1 MQTVAIFAL
10 ALCTLSIAQ
19 TLRTARRHLLAM
31 VHALGC
37 AGVIAGELVPWP
49 FDLRIAIWI
58 AFVGSAICG
67 GSKMRKREFD
77 RRSNR

>member
-1 MQTVAIFAL
+1 
-10 ALCTLSIAQ
+10 
-19 TLRTARRHLLAM
+19 

-37 AGVIAGELVPWP
+37 AGVIARELVPWP